1 MMISPSGAAVMLP
14 RLLVLVIDDFSLM
27 RETLSRFMERAG
39 HRVLCA
45 ANGRIGLE
53 ILAQQPVDLVL
64 TDVIMPEKNGLE
76 FIGEARKSHPR
87 LPIVAISGGGRD
99 MAKSYS
105 LKVARYFGATRVVKK
120 PFSQQ
125 ELFAAIEQALG
136 ESDPE
141 PSA

>member
-1 MMISPSGAAVMLP
+1 MPP
-14 RLLVLVIDDFSLM
+14 KLLVLVIDDFSLM
-27 RETLSRFMERAG
+27 RATLSASMERAG

-45 ANGRIGLE
+45 ANGQIGLE

-87 LPIVAISGGGRD
+87 LPIVAISGGARD

-105 LKVARYFGATRVVKK
+105 LKVARYFGATRVVRK

-125 ELFAAIEQALG
+125 ELFAAIEQAIGDGNSSDG
-136 ESDPE
+136 EQPW
-141 PSA
+141 PS